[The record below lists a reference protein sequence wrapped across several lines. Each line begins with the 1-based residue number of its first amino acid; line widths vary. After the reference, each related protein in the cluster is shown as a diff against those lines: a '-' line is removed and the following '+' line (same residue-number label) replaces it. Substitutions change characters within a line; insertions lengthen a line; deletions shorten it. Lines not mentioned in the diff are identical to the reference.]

1 MGLDRRTKEQIAVEL
16 HERLKDFKLAVLAGY
31 SGMDVAKMTAL
42 RVVLRKSNAELKVVK
57 NSLLSIASRDTE
69 LSALEGSFKGP
80 LAVAIARGDVVET
93 SKALVD
99 FAKKNASLEIKAA
112 MMKGK
117 VLSKEQLTVLAEL
130 PSREVLIGKLLS
142 VMVGTQT
149 SLVNVL
155 SGVPRNFVQ
164 VLNAYCEKKAEAN

>member
-1 MGLDRRTKEQIAVEL
+1 MDRRTKEQVAAEL
-16 HERLKDFKLAVLAGY
+16 HEKLKDFKLAVLTGY

-42 RVVLRKSNAELKVVK
+42 RVILRKSNAELRVVK
-57 NSLLSIASRDTE
+57 NSLLSIASRDTDFC
-69 LSALEGSFKGP
+69 ALEEHFKGP

-93 SKALVD
+93 TKALVD

-112 MMKGK
+112 VMSGK
-117 VLSKEQLTVLAEL
+117 PLSREQIATLAEL
-130 PSREVLIGKLLS
+130 PSREVLIGNLLS
-142 VMVGTQT
+142 VMVGAQT

-164 VLNAYCEKKAEAN
+164 VLNAYREKKESAN

>member
-1 MGLDRRTKEQIAVEL
+1 MDRGTKEQVAAEL
-16 HERLKDFKLAVLAGY
+16 HEKLKDFKIAVLTGY

-57 NSLLSIASRDTE
+57 NSLLAIASRETE
-69 LSALEGSFKGP
+69 FGVLEDQFRGP

-93 SKALVD
+93 TKVLVD
-99 FAKKNASLEIKAA
+99 FAKKNANLEIKAA
-112 MMKGK
+112 VMGGK
-117 VLSKEQLTVLAEL
+117 ALSKEQLATLAEL

-142 VMVGTQT
+142 VMVGAQT

-164 VLNAYCEKKAEAN
+164 VLNAYREKKASEN

>member
-1 MGLDRRTKEQIAVEL
+1 MDRRTKEEVAAEL
-16 HERLKDFKLAVLAGY
+16 HEKLKDFKLAVLTGY

-42 RVVLRKSNAELKVVK
+42 RAVLRKSNAELRVVK
-57 NSLLSIASRDTE
+57 NSLLSIASRDTDF
-69 LSALEGSFKGP
+69 SALEGQFKGP

-93 SKALVD
+93 TKALVD

-112 MMKGK
+112 MMDGRA
-117 VLSKEQLTVLAEL
+117 LNKEQLAVLAEL
-130 PSREVLIGKLLS
+130 PSREVLLGRLLS
-142 VMVGTQT
+142 LMVAVPT

-164 VLNAYCEKKAEAN
+164 VLDAYREKKASAN